1 MKFCTINQSLR
12 RALGAAIWL
21 APCVAIAGP
30 PRVMGPKNVPL
41 SAPMAA
47 PAADFIQGGKPVP
60 LSMFKGKKLMIWQ
73 VATWCGSCQAGLKMF
88 ERQHALIDHSDLT
101 VLVLRDYKNGG
112 YPGATIQRFV
122 QGAAPGLLHDP
133 HFVFGDASK
142 TLNQLYN
149 PHHYVD
155 IYDLITPGGKI
166 AAQSSAPS
174 ATFGKIK
181 AFIAAP
187 SS

>member
-1 MKFCTINQSLR
+1 MNFRPSPALLR
-12 RALGAAIWL
+12 RALGVALLL
-21 APCVAIAGP
+21 APWMALAGP
-30 PRVMGPKNVPL
+30 PRVMGPKNTPL
-41 SAPMAA
+41 PAQVIAP
-47 PAADFIQGGKPVP
+47 PADFIQDGKTVP
-60 LSMFKGKKLMIWQ
+60 LAMFKGKKLMIWQ
-73 VATWCGSCQAGLKMF
+73 VATWCGSCQAGLRVF
-88 ERQHALIDHSDLT
+88 ERQRAVIDHSDLT

-122 QGAAPGLLHDP
+122 QRAAPGLLHDR
-133 HFVFGDASK
+133 HFVFGDASR

-166 AAQSSAPS
+166 AVQSSAPS

-181 AFIAAP
+181 AFIARP
-187 SS
+187 VS